1 MAKEAPARSGLT
13 IGIKYVIASCV
24 VAIIPIALEMKKNM
38 TFKNI
43 LLTSVFLI
51 SRGHVR

>member
-24 VAIIPIALEMKKNM
+24 VAIIPIALEMKNV

-43 LLTSVFLI
+43 LLTSV
-51 SRGHVR
+51 SS

>member
-13 IGIKYVIASCV
+13 IGIKYVIASC

-43 LLTSVFLI
+43 LLTSV
-51 SRGHVR
+51 SS